1 MALFFRRSTRIGP
14 FRVTASK
21 RGLSAS
27 TGLGPFRVS
36 RSTTGRRT
44 TTARIPG
51 TGAAWRRS
59 RTTRRRR

>member
-1 MALFFRRSTRIGP
+1 MSFQFRRSKRIGP

-27 TGLGPFRVS
+27 VGRKGVRAS

-44 TTARIPG
+44 TTVRLPG
-51 TGAAWRRS
+51 TGVFWRRS
-59 RTTRRRR
+59 RG